1 MAYPFGDVGKSL
13 PHCCLCL
20 VTDRMVCPL
29 DELPGRVTAAVE
41 GGVNIV
47 QLRDKEM
54 PGATLLELSEQLRG
68 VIAGR
73 ALLLINER
81 ADVAVAAQADGVQL
95 GEAAMPTAAVRTIM
109 GNGATIG
116 RSVHSVPGASDAAE
130 SGADFLL
137 VGTMFATNS
146 HPGEEPSGPELLT
159 RIVSTGIAIP
169 MLGIGGINERNAG
182 AVISAGAD
190 GVAVITSILGQD
202 DPRVAAERLKNS
214 MVDAVAP
221 RLAAGRAANVSH
233 RV

>member
-1 MAYPFGDVGKSL
+1 MASPLTGNRRFL
-13 PHCCLCL
+13 PHPCLCL
-20 VTDRMVCPL
+20 VTDRRVCPP
-29 DELPGRVTAAVE
+29 DELPSRVAAAVN
-41 GGVNIV
+41 GGVDVV

-54 PGATLLELSEQLRG
+54 PGAALLELSEKLRG

-95 GEAAMPTAAVRTIM
+95 GEAAMPTAAVRTIL

-116 RSVHSVPGASDAAE
+116 RSVHSVPGAGDAAE

-137 VGTMFATNS
+137 VGTMFPSNS
-146 HPGEEPSGPELLT
+146 HPGEEPSGPGLLS
-159 RIVSTGIAIP
+159 RIAAAGVTIP

-182 AVISAGAD
+182 AVISAGAG

-214 MVDAVAP
+214 MVDAVAQKP
-221 RLAAGRAANVSH
+221 SAGRVANVSH